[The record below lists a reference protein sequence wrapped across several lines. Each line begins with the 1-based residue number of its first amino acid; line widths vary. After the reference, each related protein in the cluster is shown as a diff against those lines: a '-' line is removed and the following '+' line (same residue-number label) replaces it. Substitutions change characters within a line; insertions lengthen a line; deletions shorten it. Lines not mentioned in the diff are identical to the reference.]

1 MNIERIRNVLNIL
14 FMIGAA
20 ASVVLFFTASESNPF
35 LYIYV
40 CMVAIVIKMVEY
52 VLRISQKTK
61 DKNKRKML

>member
-1 MNIERIRNVLNIL
+1 MNIELIRNVLNIL

-20 ASVVLFFTASESNPF
+20 ASVVLFFMASESNPF

-52 VLRISQKTK
+52 VLRFSQKNK
-61 DKNKRKML
+61 HNKRRRTL